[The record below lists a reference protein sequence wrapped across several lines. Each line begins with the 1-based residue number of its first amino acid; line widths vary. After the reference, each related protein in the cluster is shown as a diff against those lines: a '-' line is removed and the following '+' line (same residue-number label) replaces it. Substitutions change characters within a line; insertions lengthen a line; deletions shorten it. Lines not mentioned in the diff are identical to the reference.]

1 MTGPESIA
9 PERHWARY
17 YELSGSRTTRRVIR
31 EKLIAAT
38 VDAPQHLVDQHRSA
52 FTCHFVRQSC
62 ASRHRRSALALG
74 FFGLGTGCLIYGPGT
89 WLATPQREMKVD
101 ATTGIRAEP

>member
-31 EKLIAAT
+31 EKLIAARVGIPIT
-38 VDAPQHLVDQHRSA
+38 WPERSTSAPPELPGLIARPIAEDAELAKRLKDVDHQLTSTNLVR
-52 FTCHFVRQSC
+52 TR
-62 ASRHRRSALALG
+62 
-74 FFGLGTGCLIYGPGT
+74 
-89 WLATPQREMKVD
+89 
-101 ATTGIRAEP
+101 